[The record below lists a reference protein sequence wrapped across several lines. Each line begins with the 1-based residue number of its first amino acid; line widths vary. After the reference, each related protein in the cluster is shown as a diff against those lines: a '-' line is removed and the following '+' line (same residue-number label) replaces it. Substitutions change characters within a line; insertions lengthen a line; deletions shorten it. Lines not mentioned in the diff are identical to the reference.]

1 MKKTIFILSAFVT
14 LTIATNAGNGPKAEN
29 KTISSKA
36 VTPERSELNYT
47 TASIVGTWKLFA
59 VDLGMVAPKG
69 QEKVYE
75 DLKKD
80 MIAKTVYTFTDAK
93 TITMESSMGKSS
105 GTYSI
110 SGSVLSIVVNK
121 KTETVTIK
129 SLTATELVL
138 VTEDRGT
145 KTVMKFKK

>member
-1 MKKTIFILSAFVT
+1 
-14 LTIATNAGNGPKAEN
+14 
-29 KTISSKA
+29 
-36 VTPERSELNYT
+36 
-47 TASIVGTWKLFA
+47 
-59 VDLGMVAPKG
+59 MVAPKG
-69 QEKVYE
+69 KEKVYE

-105 GTYSI
+105 GTYSV
-110 SGSVLSIVVNK
+110 SGNILSIVVNK